1 MSRIQE
7 LHARQILDARGDPT
21 LEVTVST
28 ADGDFTAAVPC
39 GFRAETA
46 DGTRRDGDED
56 KYGGRGVASAVER
69 VNLELSDAVVGM
81 DPTDQE
87 GIDQAMADAE
97 ADDGGQPGRRP
108 LGTNALL
115 GVSMAVCRA
124 GAAKK
129 GIPLYKHINALAGN
143 PTMLLPCPAF
153 AMIQGGL
160 GLGGMPFRELLVLP
174 TGAETYAEAL
184 RMGAEVYAKLKVLV
198 TEKYGA
204 AATTVGDEGGL
215 SPPGLSKAS
224 EGLALLQEAITAA
237 GHSTD
242 VVQLAVDAGAS
253 DLFRRTEGGGYN
265 LDRFLR
271 KSKRNTGTG
280 DGVKTTE
287 ELSTLYKQLAAEFGV
302 VSFEDPFYKGDWE
315 GHIALVGALGEMVQ
329 IVGDDLLVSNAEKV
343 EEAIQQDAVNGLCL
357 ELGRAPTV
365 SVAIELNNQARN
377 AGFGVVVAGRS
388 GETSDTFLADFA
400 VGLGTGQVKAGAP
413 CRGERVAK
421 YNQLLRIEEDLGD
434 RANYAGEYWRDPWLL
449 QPLARARSMNV

>member
-7 LHARQILDARGDPT
+7 LNARQILDARGDPT

-28 ADGDFTAAVPC
+28 ADGDFTAAVPS
-39 GFRAETA
+39 GFRAEPA

-174 TGAETYAEAL
+174 TGAESYAEAL
-184 RMGAEVYAKLKVLV
+184 RIGVEVYAKLKAIV

-204 AATTVGDEGGL
+204 AATTVGDEGGC
-215 SPPGLSKAS
+215 SPPGLSKVS
-224 EGLALLQEAITAA
+224 EGLALLQEAIAAA

-253 DLFRRTEGGGYN
+253 DLFRRTDGGWLQLGP
-265 LDRFLR
+265 LPPQEQAQHGHGGRRQDDR
-271 KSKRNTGTG
+271 GAV
-280 DGVKTTE
+280 DHV
-287 ELSTLYKQLAAEFGV
+287 QAA
-302 VSFEDPFYKGDWE
+302 
-315 GHIALVGALGEMVQ
+315 
-329 IVGDDLLVSNAEKV
+329 
-343 EEAIQQDAVNGLCL
+343 
-357 ELGRAPTV
+357 R
-365 SVAIELNNQARN
+365 R
-377 AGFGVVVAGRS
+377 
-388 GETSDTFLADFA
+388 
-400 VGLGTGQVKAGAP
+400 
-413 CRGERVAK
+413 
-421 YNQLLRIEEDLGD
+421 RI
-434 RANYAGEYWRDPWLL
+434 WRRLF
-449 QPLARARSMNV
+449 